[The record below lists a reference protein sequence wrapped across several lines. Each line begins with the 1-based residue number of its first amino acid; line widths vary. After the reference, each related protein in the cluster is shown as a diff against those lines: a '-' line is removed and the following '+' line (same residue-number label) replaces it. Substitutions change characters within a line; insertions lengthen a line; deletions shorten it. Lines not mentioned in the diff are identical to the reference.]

1 MRTNILKKNIREG
14 KTSLGL
20 SISSWAHPDL
30 AEYLGYQGWDF
41 VWMDVEHGSY
51 TLADIANIARACDV
65 AGISSMARIGKPN
78 SSSDLLGFMETG
90 IQGIVM
96 PHVHSRE
103 DVELMIEGAKYH
115 PIGKR
120 SAGAMRAGNFGVGMN
135 AADAYQ
141 RANEESM
148 TIAMVEDME
157 GVENVDEIVSVPELD
172 VLLVGPGDLALSMG
186 LAGKKG
192 DPNVTAAVR
201 HAEGRAKAAGKATMR
216 LVNTPEQAAEAAED
230 GVDIVWTTIRHL
242 VGSAAAPWLNSIANR
257 SAIAGD

>member
-1 MRTNILKKNIREG
+1 MRTNKLKKNIREG
-14 KTSLGL
+14 RPSLGL

-51 TLADIANIARACDV
+51 TLADIANIARACDA

-78 SSSDLLGFMETG
+78 SPSDLLGFMETG

-103 DVELMIEGAKYH
+103 DVELMVEGVKYH
-115 PIGKR
+115 PVGKR
-120 SAGAMRAGNFGVGMN
+120 SAGAMRAGSFGVGMN
-135 AADAYQ
+135 AAELY
-141 RANEESM
+141 RKANEESL
-148 TIAMVEDME
+148 IVALVEDMQ
-157 GVENVDEIVSVPELD
+157 GIENVDDIVSVPELD

-186 LAGKKG
+186 LAGQKG
-192 DPNVTAAVR
+192 NPDVASAVR
-201 HAEGRAKAAGKATMR
+201 HAEARAKAAGKATMR
-216 LVNTPEQAAEAAED
+216 LVNTPEQAAEAARD

-242 VGSAAAPWLNSIANR
+242 MGSAATPWLSSIPSR
-257 SAIAGD
+257 SAVAAD